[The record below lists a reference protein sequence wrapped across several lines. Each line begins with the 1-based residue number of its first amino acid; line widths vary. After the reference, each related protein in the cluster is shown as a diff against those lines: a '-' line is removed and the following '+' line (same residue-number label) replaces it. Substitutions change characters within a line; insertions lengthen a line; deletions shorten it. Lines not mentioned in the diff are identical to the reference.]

1 MENRDLVKS
10 EVRFSQENHKYTL
23 GDKTLSGITSII
35 NRQLF
40 PNKFSN
46 IPEYILEKAAERGH
60 TIHGKIE
67 LAMTIGGFDDDEDV
81 MNFRSLIGERKV
93 ITTEYL
99 VSDNEYVASMIDGVF
114 DDYSLYDIKTTSALD
129 IEYLSWQLSIYAYLF
144 ELQNNIPAGKL
155 YAIWLPKEQYGNP
168 RMVEVVKIDKDE
180 IKRLLECDMKGE
192 QFTPSQQYAI
202 NKNIST
208 DLISGEE
215 VNMIAD
221 LFSRLKELEDA
232 KKELQER
239 IKNAMSING
248 IKKFNSDK
256 LDITYIEEGT
266 KETFDSKQFKQD
278 YPDIYAKYVKTS
290 NVSDSIRIKVKNS
303 F

>member
-1 MENRDLVKS
+1 
-10 EVRFSQENHKYTL
+10 
-23 GDKTLSGITSII
+23 
-35 NRQLF
+35 
-40 PNKFSN
+40 
-46 IPEYILEKAAERGH
+46 
-60 TIHGKIE
+60 
-67 LAMTIGGFDDDEDV
+67 MTIGGFDDDKDV

-114 DDYSLYDIKTTSALD
+114 DDYSLYDIKTTSSLD
-129 IEYLSWQLSIYAYLF
+129 MDYLSWQLSIYSYLF
-144 ELQNNIPAGKL
+144 ELQNGVQAGKL
-155 YAIWLPKEQYGNP
+155 YAIWLPKEQYGKP
-168 RMVEVVKIDKDE
+168 RMVEVTKIDKEE
-180 IKRLLECDMKGE
+180 IKRLLECDMNGE
-192 QFTPSQQYAI
+192 QFTPSQEYAI

-239 IKNAMSING
+239 IKQAMYNNG

-266 KETFDSKQFKQD
+266 KETFDSKQFKAD
-278 YPDIYAKYVKTS
+278 YPDVYEKYVKTS
-290 NVSDSIRIKVKNS
+290 KVSDSIRIKVK
-303 F
+303 

>member
-81 MNFRSLIGERKV
+81 MNFRNLIEERKV
-93 ITTEYL
+93 IATEYL

-114 DDYSLYDIKTTSALD
+114 DDYSLYDIKTTSSLD
-129 IEYLSWQLSIYAYLF
+129 LDYLSWQLSIYAYLF
-144 ELQNNIPAGKL
+144 ELQNGVQAGKL

-168 RMVEVVKIDKDE
+168 KMVEVERIDKSE
-180 IKRLLECDMKGE
+180 IERLIDCERNGE
-192 QFTPSQQYAI
+192 QFVPTENNIVKKDVSSDLLTYEEVDVLANLYAQKKALDDAMLEL
-202 NKNIST
+202 NKNI
-208 DLISGEE
+208 
-215 VNMIAD
+215 
-221 LFSRLKELEDA
+221 KERMKMA
-232 KKELQER
+232 
-239 IKNAMSING
+239 S
-248 IKKFNSDK
+248 IKKFSCEK
-256 LDITYIEEGT
+256 IDITYIDASV
-266 KETFDSKQFKQD
+266 KETFDAKRFKEA
-278 YPDIYAKYVKTS
+278 YPSLYTEFLKVS
-290 NVSDSIRIKVKNS
+290 NVQDSVRIKVKDS
-303 F
+303 I